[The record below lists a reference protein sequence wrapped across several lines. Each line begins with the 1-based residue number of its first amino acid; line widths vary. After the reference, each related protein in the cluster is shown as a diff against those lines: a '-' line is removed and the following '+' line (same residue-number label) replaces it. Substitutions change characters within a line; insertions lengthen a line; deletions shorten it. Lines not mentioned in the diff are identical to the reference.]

1 MSDHLNHAA
10 HNNVQSLFDTLIDVC
25 EGYEELI
32 NRADPSIKGLIKD
45 VADQHAKD
53 IAEIET
59 VAKTSGMELD
69 RSGTLMS
76 EVHKAAVKMRD
87 LFTDIDKDVLTAVGE
102 GEKNV
107 LSTYD
112 SAIKEL
118 PDTHKLHGILHT
130 QRQELRGKINALFEA
145 A

>member
-1 MSDHLNHAA
+1 
-10 HNNVQSLFDTLIDVC
+10 LFDTLIDVC
-25 EGYEELI
+25 DGYEVLI
-32 NRADPSIKGLIKD
+32 DRADPSIKTPIQD
-45 VADQHAKD
+45 VADQHTKD

-59 VAKTSGMELD
+59 VAKTRGMELD

-76 EVHKAAVKMRD
+76 EVHKAAIKMRD
-87 LFTDIDKDVLTAVGE
+87 LFSDIDQDVLTAVGE
-102 GEKNV
+102 GEKSV
-107 LSTYD
+107 LCLYD

-118 PDTHKLHGILHT
+118 PETHRLHGILNT